1 MLQRVNTGMKGLFI
15 TFEGLDGSGK
25 TTQIRILHDFLKEK
39 GLDVVLTREPGGT
52 EIGAKIRNILL
63 NKKNKGMSSITETLL
78 FLASRAELVSKVIS
92 PALGEGKIVICDR
105 FFDST
110 VVYQGIAR
118 ELGEDRILGMSLWA
132 TADIV
137 PDLTFLL
144 SIKADTC
151 EERMQAT
158 SKQKDRIEMEKD
170 YFKEKIYR
178 GYLKI
183 ARLNK
188 NRFIILD
195 GGQDRLSLSK
205 KIGSKVLNIL
215 VEKELFK
222 KDYQ

>member
-1 MLQRVNTGMKGLFI
+1 MKGLFI

-25 TTQIRILHDFLKEK
+25 TTQIRILYDSLKEK

-63 NKKNKGMSSITETLL
+63 NKDNKGMSSITETLL
-78 FLASRAELVSKVIS
+78 FLASRAELTSKVII

-118 ELGEDRILGMSLWA
+118 ELGEDRILEMSLWA